1 MGRLLELIV
10 VAVFL
15 WLALESWV
23 ARISGARSQ
32 GRFGRR
38 DGRPATAREASS
50 ASPPPS
56 GPRPVADVTLVR
68 CAACGTHIPQSR
80 ALAAPPRSAG
90 KAVAAPSGAVVL
102 YCSERCLREGRSA
115 GEPAG

>member
-15 WLALESWV
+15 WLALESW
-23 ARISGARSQ
+23 ARRISAARS
-32 GRFGRR
+32 GRR
-38 DGRPATAREASS
+38 AGRPAPRAA
-50 ASPPPS
+50 AAPPAS
-56 GPRPVADVTLVR
+56 GPRPLADVTLVR

-90 KAVAAPSGAVVL
+90 KPVAAPSGAAVL
-102 YCSERCLREGRSA
+102 YCSERCLREARPA
-115 GEPAG
+115 GERTA